1 QAGCAGTGS
10 CDSYYA
16 TSSRSAGSG
25 SGLTGDAGA
34 DCSGGGPRGGYC
46 ATGSKVTHDP
56 RTGELKATSYC
67 ATKGGTCSKYANI
80 TIDASFRGGQLTG
93 DGAVRCSGAGPG
105 SCSAVGV
112 VAFHEAS
119 LDEEGN
125 PVPPTL
131 VVGTGCAVEGGTC
144 SQRAQANA
152 AITGADGAIGAT
164 AVSKCS
170 GTTGWCSTVVGG
182 EFKPDTGEIIAYA
195 DCAGGGATGC
205 TKSEAH
211 LHGAVSGPG
220 QARPDGPTEGTLH
233 GNGNAHCVRTS
244 GTCGVAGRFD
254 HVPAATGEDT
264 DGDGEPDVVP
274 AHVIAQTS
282 CF

>member
-1 QAGCAGTGS
+1 
-10 CDSYYA
+10 
-16 TSSRSAGSG
+16 
-25 SGLTGDAGA
+25 
-34 DCSGGGPRGGYC
+34 YC

-233 GNGNAHCVRTS
+233 GHGNAHCVRTS

-274 AHVIAQTS
+274 AHVIAQPS
-282 CF
+282 CSPEGPHCTQEAHSWGTLNRETEHTKHEGSAHADCSGSWGSCS